1 MPDRRK
7 EGVPK
12 PVVAALG
19 AVGVFEFLYVTVFD
33 QWLGQWFVF
42 RAHLPSLFALGV
54 ISISAAVSYYEYHG
68 IGPQGGII
76 RRGRNHPHVAL
87 TFDDGP
93 SPEYTPKILD
103 VLKEKDAKAAFF
115 MVGRHVEKYPDV
127 VRRVFAEGHD
137 IGNHTYSHR
146 DLVPAGRKTILTE
159 LNKTDQAIL
168 QVVGVRT
175 RLFRPPR
182 GILSNAG
189 RKLLVEHGYTIALW
203 TVSAVDWRG
212 RPPKAIVGRIMRHI
226 KTGGVIL
233 FHDSGA
239 VIRKEGADRG
249 NTVEALPLVI
259 DELRR
264 RGFEIVPLSRMI
276 SELESIEA
284 EQRLIEARPPA
295 ASTAGRET

>member
-1 MPDRRK
+1 MPDSF
-7 EGVPK
+7 PK

-19 AVGVFEFLYVTVFD
+19 AVAIFELLYATVFD
-33 QWLGQWFVF
+33 KWLGQWFVF
-42 RAHLPSLFALGV
+42 RAHLPGMFALGV
-54 ISISAAVSYYEYHG
+54 ILISAAVSYYEYHG
-68 IGPQGGII
+68 IGPQGGIV

-103 VLKEKDAKAAFF
+103 VLKEKEAKAAFF
-115 MVGRHVEKYPDV
+115 MVGKHVEKYPDV
-127 VRRVFAEGHD
+127 ARRVFAEGHD

-146 DLVPAGRKTILTE
+146 DLVPAGRKTILAE
-159 LNKTDQAIL
+159 LNKTEQIIL
-168 QVVGVRT
+168 RVVGVRT

-182 GILSNAG
+182 GIISNAG
-189 RKLLVEHGYTIALW
+189 RKLLVELGYTIAMW

-212 RPPKAIVGRIMRHI
+212 RSPKAIVGRIMRHI

-239 VIRKEGADRG
+239 VVRREGADRG

-264 RGFEIVPLSRMI
+264 HGYEIVPLSQMI
-276 SELESIEA
+276 RELEQIEA
-284 EQRLIEARPPA
+284 ESLIETQA
-295 ASTAGRET
+295 APSSAGQEI

>member
-1 MPDRRK
+1 MPDRF
-7 EGVPK
+7 PK
-12 PVVAALG
+12 PVVVALG
-19 AVGVFEFLYVTVFD
+19 AVAIFELLYVTFFEK
-33 QWLGQWFVF
+33 WLGQWFVF
-42 RAHLPSLFALGV
+42 RAHLPGIFALGV
-54 ISISAAVSYYEYHG
+54 ILISAAVSYYEYHG
-68 IGPQGGII
+68 IGPQGGIV
-76 RRGRNHPHVAL
+76 RRGLNHPHVAL

-103 VLKEKDAKAAFF
+103 VLKEKEAKAAFF
-115 MVGRHVEKYPDV
+115 MVGSHVEKYPDV
-127 VRRVFAEGHD
+127 ARRVFAEGHD

-159 LNKTDQAIL
+159 LNKTDQTIL
-168 QVVGVRT
+168 RVVGVRT

-182 GILSNAG
+182 GIISNAG
-189 RKLLVEHGYTIALW
+189 RKLLVELGYTIALW

-239 VIRKEGADRG
+239 VVRREGADRG

-264 RGFEIVPLSRMI
+264 HGYEIVPLSRMI
-276 SELESIEA
+276 RELEQIEA
-284 EQRLIEARPPA
+284 ESLVEAQA
-295 ASTAGRET
+295 APSSAGQEV